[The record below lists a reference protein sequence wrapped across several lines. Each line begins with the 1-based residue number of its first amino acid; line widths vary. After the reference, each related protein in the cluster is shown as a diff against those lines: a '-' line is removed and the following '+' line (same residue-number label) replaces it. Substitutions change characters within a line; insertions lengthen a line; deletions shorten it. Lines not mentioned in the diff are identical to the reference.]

1 MTKEKVKRLKTKLD
15 HKSGISQRTLANIFD
30 VHQSTI
36 YRTIKQ
42 KTSIRYR
49 KKIKAPKRTPQQTAV
64 ARSKCYQ
71 LANLFRKKVVV
82 IDDESYFRLSNCDL
96 SGNAGFYSSNVDTT
110 PNEVKLKRVAKFEL
124 KLLVWVAISPNGVC
138 KPYIVPSGQA
148 VNEDVY
154 IDKCIRAR
162 LIPFIEENHKN
173 DEIVFWP
180 DLASSHYSN
189 KVQAYLKAKN
199 IDFVP
204 KSRNI
209 AGVPELRPIEDFWAY
224 IKREVYKNNWVAENL
239 DQLRRRIEY
248 VFKNLDSK
256 LVHKLGKASFTRVD
270 AARRH
275 GIKNL

>member
-1 MTKEKVKRLKTKLD
+1 MGS
-15 HKSGISQRTLANIFD
+15 HIPQR
-30 VHQSTI
+30 
-36 YRTIKQ
+36 
-42 KTSIRYR
+42 
-49 KKIKAPKRTPQQTAV
+49 
-64 ARSKCYQ
+64 
-71 LANLFRKKVVV
+71 
-82 IDDESYFRLSNCDL
+82 
-96 SGNAGFYSSNVDTT
+96 
-110 PNEVKLKRVAKFEL
+110 
-124 KLLVWVAISPNGVC
+124 GVQ
-138 KPYIVPSGQA
+138 PYIVPSGQA

-209 AGVPELRPIEDFWAY
+209 AGVPELWPIEDFWAY
-224 IKREVYKNNWVAENL
+224 IKRQVYKNNWAAENL

-275 GIKNL
+275 GIKNLYFLFYFNKHTCYYRIHFVLIKTFISIKSYEDFNFVWI